1 MNTGGDKM
9 KLCKCIVAILVMA
22 LLLSGCTDMLFT
34 TAEYR
39 SYHAFANKHKAGMEK
54 QEILDTL
61 GCPDGYVDTQ
71 GNYQTIPHAEQ
82 DSFVDLLL
90 TDSVTA
96 WVYEC
101 WKRPDPADPYRLKI
115 TLDQNGKSTSAELT
129 LVPGG

>member
-1 MNTGGDKM
+1 
-9 KLCKCIVAILVMA
+9 
-22 LLLSGCTDMLFT
+22 
-34 TAEYR
+34 
-39 SYHAFANKHKAGMEK
+39 MEK

-61 GCPDGYVDTQ
+61 GCPDGYVDAQ

-82 DSFVDLLL
+82 DSFVDLFL

-115 TLDQNGKSTSAELT
+115 AFDQDGESTLAELT
-129 LVPGG
+129 LIPGG

>member
-1 MNTGGDKM
+1 M
-9 KLCKCIVAILVMA
+9 KLGKCIVAILAVA
-22 LLLSGCTDMLFT
+22 LLLSGCADMLFT

-61 GCPDGYVDTQ
+61 GCPDGYYDMQ
-71 GNYQTIPHAEQ
+71 GNYQSIPYADQE
-82 DSFVDLLL
+82 SFKEILL
-90 TDSVTA
+90 TNLSTA

-115 TLDQNGKSTSAELT
+115 TFDAEGNSERAELT